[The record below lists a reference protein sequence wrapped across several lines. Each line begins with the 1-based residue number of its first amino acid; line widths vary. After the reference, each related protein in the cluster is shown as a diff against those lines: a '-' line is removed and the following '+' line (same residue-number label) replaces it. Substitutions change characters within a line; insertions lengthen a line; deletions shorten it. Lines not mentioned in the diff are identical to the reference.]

1 MSDSP
6 NRTLPK
12 SVTLDNK
19 VYQIDDIQDSTKA
32 LIKECIAA
40 ENNAKNKQL
49 ESHFAS
55 IAHQALIDK
64 VKISLQDVKFK
75 DIHDQA
81 E

>member
-6 NRTLPK
+6 DRTQAK
-12 SVTLDNK
+12 SVILDNK
-19 VYQIDDIQDSTKA
+19 VYQVDDIQDSTKA

-75 DIHDQA
+75 DINDQA
-81 E
+81 D